1 MSPQRL
7 SGIEPR
13 ENSCIPA
20 LEKTQPSVDMLKIR
34 LLIMLNEKFDAAKLQ
49 RMPASLVRETARR
62 QLRQTLE
69 REGPPLPAA
78 DRDRFID
85 EVLGEAFALGPLEEL
100 FADPTVI
107 EIAIV
112 SPYAVIVRRDDG
124 WQATHVTF
132 RDIEHVQE
140 ILDKIRARGDP
151 VGGPLPESMFD
162 VRLNNGFRAVAVV
175 PVSSMGVSPTA
186 AFVRAGDLARS

>member
-13 ENSCIPA
+13 ESSRIPA
-20 LEKTQPSVDMLKIR
+20 LEKTQPSVDMLKLR
-34 LLIMLNEKFDAAKLQ
+34 LLIMLNEQFDAAKLQ

-62 QLRQTLE
+62 QLRERLE
-69 REGPPLPAA
+69 REGPPLPPA

-100 FADPTVI
+100 FADPTI
-107 EIAIV
+107 FEIAIV
-112 SPYAVIVRRDDG
+112 SPYVVIVRRGEG
-124 WQATHVTF
+124 WLPTHVTF

-140 ILDKIRARGDP
+140 ILDKIRARGEP
-151 VGGPLPESMFD
+151 VGGPLPESMLD

-175 PVSSMGVSPTA
+175 PVSSVGVSPTA
-186 AFVRAGDLARS
+186 AFVRMGDLASY